1 MNKKGVTLVELV
13 VVMVIIAVGATLAAP
28 SIGKWLPR
36 YRLRSATRDI
46 VSTMRTAQMRAVSYN
61 RSYQVAFTP
70 AGPGLGTYV
79 LQRNPGAVND
89 GAIQTVPA
97 GISFVTNF
105 PGDKVVFN
113 PNSTAPPGGT
123 VTVSNPQSQKTITVS
138 PFSGRISAP

>member
-28 SIGKWLPR
+28 SIGRWLPR

-70 AGPGLGTYV
+70 ALGTYV

-89 GAIQTVPA
+89 GAVQTVPT

-105 PGDKVVFN
+105 LDNKVVFK
-113 PNSTAPPGGT
+113 PNSSATGGN
-123 VTVSNPQSQKTITVS
+123 VTVSNPQSQRTITVAPS
-138 PFSGRISAP
+138 SARISAP

>member
-1 MNKKGVTLVELV
+1 MNKKGVTLIELI
-13 VVMVIIAVGATLAAP
+13 VVMVIIAVGATLMAP

-70 AGPGLGTYV
+70 ALGTYV

-89 GAIQTVPA
+89 GAIQTVPT
-97 GISFVTNF
+97 GISFMCNPVNT
-105 PGDKVVFN
+105 VVFN
-113 PNSTAPPGGT
+113 PNSTATGVN
-123 VTVSNPQSQKTITVS
+123 VTVSNQQSQRTITVAPS
-138 PFSGRISAP
+138 SGRISAP